1 MKLNSPINFNRQRDR
16 ENKIAQQTSKNK
28 SQLKITQ
35 LNFFKMDDKWDASNH
50 PPKQCSDCPVP
61 WLCHLVT
68 EKLTKSHSSANHC
81 RGRWNQQKQQCIKLP
96 GLTRSPPHTRHS
108 ACQSS
113 TQVGGASANTNKNAR
128 VPPGRWHE
136 LRSGLFHL
144 LRNPPTWEPISLS
157 EIAPTQNSNS
167 MTATLASSQND
178 KHQILD
184 SKKVCANVP
193 DWVNYV
199 EGPYL
204 HECKPT

>member
-1 MKLNSPINFNRQRDR
+1 M
-16 ENKIAQQTSKNK
+16 
-28 SQLKITQ
+28 TQ
-35 LNFFKMDDKWDASNH
+35 WDASNY
-50 PPKQCSDCPVP
+50 PPKQSSDCPVP
-61 WLCHLVT
+61 RLCHLVA

-128 VPPGRWHE
+128 VPPGRWHK

-167 MTATLASSQND
+167 MTATLTSSLND
-178 KHQILD
+178 KHQILN
-184 SKKVCANVP
+184 SKKVALMYQTEWTTLKGPTYTNVSQHKSP
-193 DWVNYV
+193 DLV
-199 EGPYL
+199 PRL
-204 HECKPT
+204 D